1 MEKEGF
7 YLKLITLKNGFRIA
21 LMPVSSAK
29 TTAIY
34 LYIGAG
40 NAFEDEKTAG
50 ASHFIEHLLFKGT
63 SEFSDEALARKID
76 WLGGRFNAY
85 TAKEYTCLYAH
96 VLDESAAESLE
107 LIFKMVTDSVFP
119 ESAVKTERGVILEE
133 INMYDDSPEDLAM
146 DAIVSGVFADS
157 PLRFNILG
165 TKQTVSD
172 FKREELLGFAEKYY
186 APERMVLSVS
196 GSFTEAE
203 IIELS
208 ERYIGSKDFTDFPID
223 FPNIP
228 QKNGGIFLKEKDFE
242 QTQILI
248 SAPGATFGGDER
260 YSATA
265 LSSIAGGNASSRL
278 NLAIRERLGLV
289 YSVGT
294 FLLPFKNNGLFML
307 SAGLSHN
314 NQLKVLEK
322 ALEEMEKLP
331 ETLREEELA
340 SVRQQLKISAVM
352 SNERITSLASGAG
365 RDILYLGRY
374 VEPEEMLRKMNALT
388 LDDVRAYLKQIW
400 RREALS
406 ISVVGKPEKREKYEA
421 FGFKA

>member
-1 MEKEGF
+1 M
-7 YLKLITLKNGFRIA
+7 KLITLKNGFRIA
-21 LMPVSSAK
+21 LTPVSSAK
-29 TTAIY
+29 TTALY
-34 LYIGAG
+34 LYIAAG
-40 NAFEDEKTAG
+40 NAFENEKTAG

-96 VLDESAAESLE
+96 VLDESAAEGLE
-107 LIFKMVTDSVFP
+107 LIFKMITDSVFP
-119 ESAVKTERGVILEE
+119 EKAVDSERGVILEE

-172 FKREELLGFAEKYY
+172 FKREELLAFAKKYY
-186 APERMVLSVS
+186 APERMILSVG
-196 GSFTEAE
+196 GSFDENE
-203 IIELS
+203 IIELA
-208 ERYIGSKDFTDFPID
+208 EKYVGSKSNTNFPIE
-223 FPNIP
+223 FPNIS

-248 SAPGATFGGDER
+248 GSPGATFGGEER

-265 LSSIAGGNASSRL
+265 LSAIAGGNASSRL
-278 NLAIRERLGLV
+278 NLAIRERLGLA

-294 FLLPFKNNGLFML
+294 FLLPLKNTGLFML

-314 NQLKVLEK
+314 NQLKVL
-322 ALEEMEKLP
+322 AHSLEEMEKIP
-331 ETLREEELA
+331 ETIKEEELA
-340 SVRQQLKISAVM
+340 AVRQQLKIAAVM
-352 SNERITSLASGAG
+352 GNERITSLASGAG
-365 RDILYLGRY
+365 RDLLYLDRY
-374 VEPEEMLRKMNALT
+374 VEPEEMLEKMNALT
-388 LDDVRAYLKQIW
+388 LDDIRAYLRTIW
-400 RREALS
+400 QREKLS
-406 ISVVGKPEKREKYEA
+406 ISVVGKPEKMEKYEA